1 MPAAVPV
8 KHAIIRAGT
17 ESTAQGE
24 IGCMYTVLGLNHETA
39 PVALR
44 EQVVLAGPVL
54 EQFYRA
60 IAALPQFEGVV
71 VVSTCNRTEVYWAG
85 GVSMSD
91 VLDRWAAAV
100 DVPRDKFSDHLYLYT
115 GAEAARHL
123 FRVAAGLDAMMI
135 GETQVLGQ
143 VKQAY
148 QWSHQLG
155 YAHGL
160 HRLFLA
166 ALKVGKRAHAETTI
180 SESALSIGYAGVELA
195 RKVYGDDLSQVSV
208 AVVGTGEMGSLVARH
223 LATAGIGRMLVLN
236 RTRARA
242 EGLAQ
247 ELRATVEEVS
257 RVGDLL
263 AEVDLVVTSTS
274 SPVPVITRSMVK
286 NHLRQRRG
294 RAILF
299 LDLAVPRDVEP
310 GVETLTETVFRY
322 DVDDLKA
329 VVAHNRE
336 RREREAVS
344 VERIIEEER
353 QQLARD
359 GDVTEVV
366 PLIRSLRQKAESIRR
381 QELDETFRKLSHLT
395 EHDRQVVERATR
407 LMLNK
412 LLNDPMVSIRGWA
425 SQPDGALYLDTLRDL
440 FRLDEEGSS
449 RHPTPVPEG
458 PLTPSSDD

>member
-1 MPAAVPV
+1 
-8 KHAIIRAGT
+8 
-17 ESTAQGE
+17 
-24 IGCMYTVLGLNHETA
+24 MYTVLGLNHETA

-54 EQFYRA
+54 EQFYGA
-60 IAALPQFEGVV
+60 LAALPDYEGAVA
-71 VVSTCNRTEVYWAG
+71 VSTCNRTEVYWAG
-85 GVSMSD
+85 GVSVSD
-91 VLDRWAAAV
+91 VLDRWAASV
-100 DVPRDKFSDHLYLYT
+100 GLPREKFSDHLYLYS

-135 GETQVLGQ
+135 GETQILGQ
-143 VKQAY
+143 VKAAY
-148 QWSHQLG
+148 QASHQLG

-208 AVVGTGEMGSLVARH
+208 AVVGAGEMGSVVARH
-223 LATAGIGRMLVLN
+223 LSSSGVGRIVVLN

-242 EGLAQ
+242 EALAQ
-247 ELRATVEEVS
+247 ELHAAVDDLS
-257 RVGDLL
+257 RVGALL
-263 AEVDLVVTSTS
+263 AKVDLVVTSTS

-286 NHLRQRRG
+286 SHLRQRRG

-353 QQLARD
+353 EQLARD
-359 GDVTEVV
+359 TDVTEVV
-366 PLIRSLRQKAESIRR
+366 PLIRSLRQKAERIRR
-381 QELDETFRKLSHLT
+381 QEMDQTFRKLSHLT
-395 EHDRQVVERATR
+395 EQDRQVVERATQ

-425 SQPDGALYLDTLRDL
+425 SRPEGSLYLETLRDL
-440 FRLDEEGSS
+440 FRLDEDGAAPQSVEAQPSP
-449 RHPTPVPEG
+449 RR
-458 PLTPSSDD
+458 PSSDD